1 VEVKCRK
8 EIPTNAEERLRSR
21 DLQRLFLGTLRVI
34 PMVMAVLFL
43 LNIVLSY
50 FGIDYS
56 VISYLAGI
64 GFIPWVFIL
73 LASYALKFCEYHRMF
88 RWYLLV
94 NNIICWV
101 DYNFGL
107 PISDREYLSLHFIVA
122 GIFLFIILYLHQ
134 KCRKRIS

>member
-1 VEVKCRK
+1 MEVKCRK
-8 EIPTNAEERLRSR
+8 EIPTNAEERLRNK
-21 DLQRLFLGTLRVI
+21 DLQRLFLGTLRII

-56 VISYLAGI
+56 AISYLAGI
-64 GFIPWVFIL
+64 GFIPWLFIL
-73 LASYALKFCEYHRMF
+73 LASYALKFCAYHRMF
-88 RWYLLV
+88 LWYLLV

-134 KCRKRIS
+134 KCRKKIS

>member
-1 VEVKCRK
+1 MEVKCRK
-8 EIPTNAEERLRSR
+8 EIPTNAEERLRNK
-21 DLQRLFLGTLRVI
+21 DLQRLFLGTLRII

-56 VISYLAGI
+56 AISYLAGI
-64 GFIPWVFIL
+64 GFIPWLFIL
-73 LASYALKFCEYHRMF
+73 LASYALKFCAYHRMF
-88 RWYLLV
+88 LWYLLV

-134 KCRKRIS
+134 K